1 LNHNNQLKPIHYE
14 NIKSNSKTCKRLY
27 LVYFFGLFTNRNQN
41 RWLFSLWHREI
52 ENIGIG
58 ANAEFPIMENLT
70 ISPAFIYYL
79 PKDESGIK
87 ITWFEFNANANYYF
101 LVEDSID
108 AYGIAGL
115 NYSSVK
121 VSYDNNSVFGQ
132 DLSASDGRLGL
143 NLGGGANFN
152 LDGNLTPFAELKYVI
167 IDGGQLVIAAGVKFN
182 I

>member
-1 LNHNNQLKPIHYE
+1 MKTLNLILK
-14 NIKSNSKTCKRLY
+14 
-27 LVYFFGLFTNRNQN
+27 LVSVYILFT
-41 RWLFSLWHREI
+41 FSAYSQTETKIGGFLAYGTEI

-152 LDGNLTPFAELKYVI
+152 LDGNLTLFAELKYVI